1 MRETKLHIPM
11 TTATGET
18 IGIVGI
24 LAQIALPPHNPQ
36 EHEPHPMYTSR
47 STTASIEPLDRS
59 HYDSRS
65 DISND
70 PTASNLLQSNH
81 NRSSSRIVEDDPA
94 TMQRLRH
101 KDQAFKR
108 RGYPIY
114 PIDKRDTRGLKI
126 AIILHG
132 LLAHKDQIY
141 HKQLARALPV
151 DSFRFDFRA
160 NGETPGTWSMGNL
173 ADDVE
178 DLVAVVDYL
187 RTKLEY
193 TVEIIIGHSRGG
205 LDGFAWFAK
214 HCPDSLPPSLRV
226 PFFVGLSARFN
237 MANIHERDPVY
248 LSAFAREGFFRW
260 QARVAG
266 QQKELHVYPEQV
278 EQFAAW
284 PTREIALAFPYHT
297 DVLLIHG
304 TADKSVPASDVA
316 SYGNILSGVHRR
328 PGSCSIKLIDHADH
342 LFRGFYPQV
351 VEAIVEWLAERSE
364 LTKMGLSAAAIRD
377 KESLGLARFNPS
389 HFGQGRVVGSQVW
402 DNNLAERRGKDAAAQ
417 ASPWLDNSG
426 TKGAEGVSPYQ
437 RYLAASVGGQS
448 QGGQSQQ
455 QQGEQPPKRKSEV
468 DEVREAE
475 EDAANTTRSLSE
487 SNSEMEDTTVPQT
500 RTAASSQ
507 ARLSAA
513 TSNVALQSTD
523 RSTPVHISRD
533 VPSRAAPAVSADDNR
548 GVSTRVSVSPP
559 RTRSRL

>member
-47 STTASIEPLDRS
+47 STTAPIERERLHPA
-59 HYDSRS
+59 HAQHRS

-70 PTASNLLQSNH
+70 PSS
-81 NRSSSRIVEDDPA
+81 SSSRSQTTSMNLDDDA
-94 TMQRLRH
+94 DTMQRLRN

-132 LLAHKDQIY
+132 VLAHKDQIY

-193 TVEIIIGHSRGG
+193 TVEIVIGHSRGG

-214 HCPDSLPPSLRV
+214 HCPDALPPSLRV

-237 MANIHERDPVY
+237 MANIHERDPAY
-248 LSAFAREGFFRW
+248 LSAFAKEGFFRW

-266 QQKELHVYPEQV
+266 QDKELHVYPEQV

-284 PTREIALAFPYHT
+284 PTREIALAFPYNT

-351 VEAIVEWLAERSE
+351 VEAIVEWLRERSE

-377 KESLGLARFNPS
+377 RDTLGLARFNPT
-389 HFGQGRVVGSQVW
+389 HLQQGRSGPQMW
-402 DNNLAERRGKDAAAQ
+402 DNNLAAGNARGPAQ
-417 ASPWLDNSG
+417 AAPPWMD
-426 TKGAEGVSPYQ
+426 TPAAGAGVAGQLPPGHASDSPYA
-437 RYLAASVGGQS
+437 RY
-448 QGGQSQQ
+448 
-455 QQGEQPPKRKSEV
+455 
-468 DEVREAE
+468 
-475 EDAANTTRSLSE
+475 
-487 SNSEMEDTTVPQT
+487 
-500 RTAASSQ
+500 
-507 ARLSAA
+507 LSAA
-513 TSNVALQSTD
+513 VATAPSAPDVRSRAQPDVEQTD
-523 RSTPVHISRD
+523 ASEEIGIDAWPAGHPLARSRSSPSSTP
-533 VPSRAAPAVSADDNR
+533 PPA
-548 GVSTRVSVSPP
+548 SVAGTAS
-559 RTRSRL
+559 RTRTKAHL